1 MGLHI
6 NYCKSF
12 GIPVSEIVSTPEHQ
26 ACTAYTR
33 YMLDIGQSQDRLAL
47 HLAMAACLLGY
58 GALARKL
65 YDDPN
70 TVTGEEN
77 RYWPWIE
84 NYVADDYLEAVRVG
98 RELIERGAVG
108 QSPKRVEELVNI
120 FKHATRMEI
129 GFWEMFPSS

>member
-1 MGLHI
+1 MALHI
-6 NYCKSF
+6 TYCESL
-12 GIPVSEIVSTPEHQ
+12 GIPVSEITSTPEHQ

-33 YMLDIGQSQDRLAL
+33 YLLDIGQSQDCLAL
-47 HLAMAACLLGY
+47 HIAKAACLLGY

-70 TVTGEEN
+70 TVREGN

-84 NYVADDYLEAVRVG
+84 NYVAEDYVEAVGVG
-98 RELIERGAVG
+98 RELIEKAAVR
-108 QSPKRVEELVNI
+108 QSPARVEELVDI